1 VLSSANPLLETASK
15 AFEGRMIAV
24 VLTGGGTDATDGVQ
38 TVKAYDGVVIA
49 QDQAS
54 SEHWHMPERSR

>member
-1 VLSSANPLLETASK
+1 LLETASK